1 MIPTPHQ
8 PYKHYGL
15 GAVDYHIDKTVVLFR
30 RRKRRLE
37 VAELLQTLLNGPA
50 GASEQKP
57 TVWRKAQVVT
67 IGSCTNAPA
76 GPG

>member
-1 MIPTPHQ
+1 MRSPASQQVMIPTPHQ
-8 PYKHYGL
+8 PYKRYGL
-15 GAVDYHIDKTVVLFR
+15 GAVDYHTGKTVVLFR

-57 TVWRKAQVVT
+57 TVMGGERR
-67 IGSCTNAPA
+67 
-76 GPG
+76 

>member
-57 TVWRKAQVVT
+57 TVMGGKQR
-67 IGSCTNAPA
+67 
-76 GPG
+76 